1 MKSLAQIITKCSKG
15 QFLTI
20 TTATTAVEMDE
31 KQYKKSPYLGRL
43 TKETTYS
50 AVRFCDYE
58 NLASTIEKREQGIE
72 AQKPTWWEWVEFPY
86 IAKHK
91 SKGTLYVVVK
101 PTTEI
106 PSSKFFLDGIEIKK
120 AEIADGLKKES
131 AKDSAVYMI
140 KLDSVKYLSQGN
152 ILYQKG

>member
-1 MKSLAQIITKCSKG
+1 MKTLEQIINKCAKG

-20 TTATTAVEMDE
+20 TTATTIAEMNE
-31 KQYKKSPYLGRL
+31 KQYKKSPYLNRV
-43 TKETTYS
+43 KRETTYS

-58 NLASTIEKREQGIE
+58 NLATTIEKREQGIE

-86 IAKHK
+86 IARHK
-91 SKGTLYVVVK
+91 TKGTLYVVVK

-106 PSSKFFLDGIEIKK
+106 PNSKYFLDGVEVKK

-131 AKDSAVYMI
+131 AKDSTVYML
-140 KLDSVKYLSQGN
+140 KLDSITYLQQGN